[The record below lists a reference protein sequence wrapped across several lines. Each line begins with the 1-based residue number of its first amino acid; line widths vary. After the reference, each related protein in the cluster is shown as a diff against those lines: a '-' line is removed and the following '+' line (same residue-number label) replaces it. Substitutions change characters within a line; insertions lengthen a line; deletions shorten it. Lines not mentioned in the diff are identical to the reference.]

1 MDRRRSAELSSR
13 PSGLQRLVQ
22 SIRHD
27 AGGRAA
33 GALRCHIFD
42 GTHPELTEALR
53 SRGEGAWRLAAALVL
68 SLAFMVAE
76 MVAAYFSNSL
86 ALWSDSVHMMSD
98 VTGFAI
104 SLFAQR
110 FAQRRPSATHSF
122 GYLRA
127 EVLGALASVMMIW
140 AVTGVL
146 VWEAVGRFM
155 HPEARGFA
163 ERGRSL
169 DAFARPCPT
178 SSPLLFSAESGRAH
192 HGDRRMPGPPEQRD
206 HRARDGKPRAR
217 TGFIPPAVQRGRAQ
231 GRGRPRRRGGR
242 RAADGISLGGVHG
255 RAARHGGACRGRPWR
270 GGAGQVGE
278 RAGGLHPRDRRRG
291 AERGRRARRRPHLA
305 QAGPR
310 QVRPPVAPR
319 RPPLH
324 LPLLHPGPHDDLGHP
339 PRAQRRPHGARAQA
353 SASGGRAWWPG
364 RMPHQAAAV
373 CRLASI
379 VSAKQP

>member
-1 MDRRRSAELSSR
+1 MAPGGPLGRWSGLDDAMRSPDRNGRPRPSLASR

-155 HPEARGFA
+155 HPE
-163 ERGRSL
+163 
-169 DAFARPCPT
+169 
-178 SSPLLFSAESGRAH
+178 
-192 HGDRRMPGPPEQRD
+192 
-206 HRARDGKPRAR
+206 K
-217 TGFIPPAVQRGRAQ
+217 V
-231 GRGRPRRRGGR
+231 GGR
-242 RAADGISLGGVHG
+242 TMV
-255 RAARHGGACRGRPWR
+255 
-270 GGAGQVGE
+270 
-278 RAGGLHPRDRRRG
+278 
-291 AERGRRARRRPHLA
+291 
-305 QAGPR
+305 
-310 QVRPPVAPR
+310 
-319 RPPLH
+319 
-324 LPLLHPGPHDDLGHP
+324 
-339 PRAQRRPHGARAQA
+339 
-353 SASGGRAWWPG
+353 
-364 RMPHQAAAV
+364 
-373 CRLASI
+373 
-379 VSAKQP
+379 